1 MSPTRWL
8 EQAQRMLIPLCG
20 MARSSRC
27 KHVARRAGT
36 QGPVCDLG
44 ARPTSEPLEVA
55 VDYRHIL
62 WQAFAAMA
70 ARWSPGLRRHNS
82 DCKGRRLST
91 MLALAAFLRRGAV
104 DVIPSVAP
112 IRNKVEAV
120 QRSAT

>member
-20 MARSSRC
+20 NVTRSSRC
-27 KHVARRAGT
+27 KHVARRAPEPRE
-36 QGPVCDLG
+36 PVCDLG

-91 MLALAAFLRRGAV
+91 VLALAAFLRRGAV
-104 DVIPSVAP
+104 DVKP
-112 IRNKVEAV
+112 
-120 QRSAT
+120 

>member
-20 MARSSRC
+20 MTRSSRC

-91 MLALAAFLRRGAV
+91 VLALAAFLRRGAV
-104 DVIPSVAP
+104 DVKP
-112 IRNKVEAV
+112 
-120 QRSAT
+120 QCRSYPQ